1 MLTIGEMVEA
11 KVIDFNAETKRI
23 SLTLR
28 DIPGQEEAP
37 AEEGE
42 FVEEVVYEEIPV
54 EEGEYS
60 EEEIIDEAVKTQEA
74 GDGPAEE

>member
-1 MLTIGEMVEA
+1 MLTIGETVEA

-28 DIPGQEEAP
+28 DLPGQEEAP

-42 FVEEVVYEEIPV
+42 YVEEVIYEEIPV

-60 EEEIIDEAVKTQEA
+60 EEEIIDEAAKAPEA
-74 GDGPAEE
+74 DAQPAEE